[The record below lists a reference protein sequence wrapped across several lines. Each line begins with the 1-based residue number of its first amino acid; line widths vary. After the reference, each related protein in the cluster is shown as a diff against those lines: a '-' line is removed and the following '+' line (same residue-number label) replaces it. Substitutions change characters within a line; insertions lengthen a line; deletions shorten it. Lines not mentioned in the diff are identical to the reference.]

1 MKSGQGAFRRKR
13 TVSGSTISTTSTC
26 PCSSL
31 APAPLYRSKLNFTA
45 SALTGSPL
53 WNLRPRR
60 SLNSCVNPS
69 GLSVHDSAKLLP
81 IFCPGS
87 GRTSA
92 SCSAYSIP
100 KGVIWGGAVDGS
112 NQVGLMVTGHAITAS
127 PVGVGWPVAPWTP
140 PSVSSAATSSPTMR
154 RGDGVIR
161 DSRVGGP
168 VFMPGLQTVS
178 PQQGSEGGVERCDV
192 DD

>member
-1 MKSGQGAFRRKR
+1 MKSGHGSLRTNR
-13 TVSGSTISTTSTC
+13 TVSGSMISTWRTRRF
-26 PCSSL
+26 SSL
-31 APAPLYRSKLNFTA
+31 APAPLYRWKLNFTS

-60 SLNSCVNPS
+60 SLNSYVNPS

-112 NQVGLMVTGHAITAS
+112 SQVGLMVTGHAITAS

-140 PSVSSAATSSPTMR
+140 PSVSAPATSSPTMR

-168 VFMPGLQTVS
+168 IFMPGLHTVR
-178 PQQGSEGGVERCDV
+178 PPEDSEGGVERCDV